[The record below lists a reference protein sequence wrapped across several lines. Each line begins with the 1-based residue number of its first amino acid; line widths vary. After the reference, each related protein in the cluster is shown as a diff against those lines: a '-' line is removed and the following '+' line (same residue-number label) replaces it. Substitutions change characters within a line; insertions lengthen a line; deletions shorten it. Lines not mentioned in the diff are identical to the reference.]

1 MKRLFA
7 GDSMLG
13 PLAMPMHRCI
23 LDAPRGDANGTQS
36 PVMELHPSSPSVLR
50 RGSVAFS
57 PVGRS
62 PDFVASRRDADA
74 TSQMQDDGGE
84 VSFLVPLKSILRKT
98 YTLCPLE
105 FWAIA
110 RIKLKILFLAIP
122 ACRCRSAYTGVSSQ
136 MARTFSAQC

>member
-84 VSFLVPLKSILRKT
+84 RNLILQHATRHRAYSSANPYFIQWIQRYPVPPSASRLL
-98 YTLCPLE
+98 LLD
-105 FWAIA
+105 
-110 RIKLKILFLAIP
+110 KLDTRPKP
-122 ACRCRSAYTGVSSQ
+122 ESS
-136 MARTFSAQC
+136 C